1 MSIDTTFI
9 IAALTGVFGAV
20 VVAAVGARCTPNR
33 WFNGAAGG
41 LFGVALGVMTHV
53 LWGWS
58 TRGINPLQILMLPA
72 AAVTLLLVMSAQNWF
87 VFYEDGRDAFE
98 SAKPTLVLLA
108 AALAS
113 VIASLF
119 AGRHLVF
126 IPMLWAGMGSWAILL
141 SLQPIQRSIE
151 INRSVLVGGLVG
163 LCKIVLPL
171 TGFIVFIPMG
181 IASRASHEP
190 SIKTSNA
197 AASAKASAVDTSA
210 VDTSAAD
217 TSPVDPSAADA
228 SEPTAPPQYSFWT
241 NLVSLPW
248 ELMLLLAMTM
258 TNGGRVPPRPAASH
272 PLEYLSQP
280 KHGESVGGE
289 MPRLRR
295 DLAVLV
301 LVLALHVLCGLAI
314 VRA

>member
-1 MSIDTTFI
+1 MSIDATFI
-9 IAALTGVFGAV
+9 TAVLTGLFGAV
-20 VVAAVGARCTPNR
+20 VVTAIGARCTPNR
-33 WFNGAAGG
+33 WFNGAAGAF
-41 LFGVALGVMTHV
+41 FGVALGVITHV
-53 LWGWS
+53 LWRWS
-58 TRGINPLQILMLPA
+58 TRGIDPLQIWMLPA

-87 VFYEDGRDAFE
+87 VFYEDGQDAFE

-151 INRSVLVGGLVG
+151 INRSVLVGSLVG

-181 IASRASHEP
+181 IASRASREP
-190 SIKTSNA
+190 SIKTSNTA
-197 AASAKASAVDTSA
+197 PSTNASAAETSA
-210 VDTSAAD
+210 VN
-217 TSPVDPSAADA
+217 PSAADSSA
-228 SEPTAPPQYSFWT
+228 PAAPPQYSFWT

-272 PLEYLSQP
+272 PLEYLSQR

-301 LVLALHVLCGLAI
+301 LVLALHILCGLAI

>member
-9 IAALTGVFGAV
+9 VAALAGLAGAV
-20 VVAAVGARCTPNR
+20 VVAGIGNRCSDSR
-33 WFNGAAGG
+33 WYNGAAGAS
-41 LFGVALGVMTHV
+41 FGVALGVITHV
-53 LWGWS
+53 LWRWS
-58 TRGINPLQILMLPA
+58 TRGINPLQIWMLPV

-87 VFYEDGRDAFE
+87 VFYEDHQDAFQ

-108 AALAS
+108 AALVS
-113 VIASLF
+113 VIAAVF
-119 AGRHLVF
+119 AGRHFVF

-141 SLQPIQRSIE
+141 CLQPIQRSIE
-151 INRSVLVGGLVG
+151 INRSVPVGSLVGV
-163 LCKIVLPL
+163 CKIVLPL
-171 TGFIVFIPMG
+171 TGFIVFIPMA
-181 IASRASHEP
+181 IAGRATRQPRIE
-190 SIKTSNA
+190 TSS
-197 AASAKASAVDTSA
+197 AASGANA
-210 VDTSAAD
+210 
-217 TSPVDPSAADA
+217 SAADA
-228 SEPTAPPQYSFWT
+228 SAPGAAPHTTFWT
-241 NLVSLPW
+241 NLLSLPW

-258 TNGGRVPPRPAASH
+258 TNGGRVPPRPAATH

-280 KHGESVGGE
+280 KHEESVGGE

>member
-9 IAALTGVFGAV
+9 VAALAGLFGAV
-20 VVAAVGARCTPNR
+20 VVTAIGARCTHNR
-33 WFNGAAGG
+33 WFNGAAGAS
-41 LFGVALGVMTHV
+41 FGVALGVITHV
-53 LWGWS
+53 LWRWS
-58 TRGINPLQILMLPA
+58 TRGINPLQIWMLPL

-87 VFYEDGRDAFE
+87 VFYEDGQDAFQ
-98 SAKPTLVLLA
+98 SAKPTMVLLA

-113 VIASLF
+113 VIASVF
-119 AGRHLVF
+119 AGRHFVF

-141 SLQPIQRSIE
+141 CLQPLQRSIE
-151 INRSVLVGGLVG
+151 INRSVLIGSLVG

-171 TGFIVFIPMG
+171 TGFIVFIPMR
-181 IASRASHEP
+181 IASRAARP
-190 SIKTSNA
+190 PAGKTANPAPGSS
-197 AASAKASAVDTSA
+197 ASATNASATNASG
-210 VDTSAAD
+210 
-217 TSPVDPSAADA
+217 ADA
-228 SEPTAPPQYSFWT
+228 PAPGTASQYAFWT
-241 NLVSLPW
+241 NLLSLPW

-258 TNGGRVPPRPAASH
+258 TNGGRVPPRPAATH

-280 KHGESVGGE
+280 RHEESVGGE